1 MNKTITVVDSIMGSG
16 KTNAIID
23 MINNNPE
30 TNYIYITPYLD
41 EIKRVADGT
50 HHRLKRPWYHDG
62 LTKQEDLHRLLA
74 LGKSIATTHALFLRA
89 NAETIQ
95 LIHEGGYTLIMDE
108 AVSTLREFN
117 EVVEEMDGKQATE
130 DDIRLMLESG
140 IISVNAETLDVIWE
154 GVTAEG
160 SHYSEIERLAKNK
173 TLKCVGDKFYWEYPP
188 DVFRAFEKIYVL
200 TYLFDSS
207 MMAGYFTVNGFEY
220 EKISV
225 QKTEDG
231 VFSFCEYVDSSVRKD
246 DLIPLINIYE
256 GQQNELGN
264 ARSAFSINWLKRQ
277 NGDGI
282 KAIQNAMRSYKKRMK
297 AKSSDILWTTTKQY
311 DIYKKF
317 EAVYGFKYTKKI
329 VEKEM
334 TEDEIKKERCFLAFN
349 ARATND
355 FDKRRTLLYLI
366 NVYLQPDIRNYY
378 LRRGFSI
385 DEDRHALSEMVQWI
399 WRSAIRKGYNINLF
413 IPSSRMRNLLKQWL
427 EG

>member
-1 MNKTITVVDSIMGSG
+1 MSEKITVVDSIMGSG

-23 MINNNPE
+23 MINDHPE

-41 EIKRVADGT
+41 EIERIAEGT
-50 HHRLKRPWYHDG
+50 RRRLKRPWYHDG

-74 LGKSIATTHALFLRA
+74 LGESVATTHALFLRA
-89 NAETIQ
+89 DTETIQ

-140 IISVNAETLDVIWE
+140 IISVDTETLDVIWE

-173 TLKCVGDKFYWEYPP
+173 TLKCIGDKFYWEYPP

-231 VFSFCEYVDSSVRKD
+231 VFSFCEYVDSSGRKD

-256 GQQNELGN
+256 GQQNKLGS
-264 ARSAFSINWLKRQ
+264 ARSAFSINWLKHQ
-277 NGDGI
+277 NKEGI
-282 KAIQNAMRSYKKRMK
+282 QTIKNAMKSYRKRME
-297 AKSSDILWTTTKQY
+297 AKSADILWTTTKQY

-317 EAVYGFKYTKKI
+317 EAVYGFKYTEKKA
-329 VEKEM
+329 ESKM
-334 TEDEIKKERCFLAFN
+334 TEEEKKKKRCFLAFN

-355 FDKRRTLLYLI
+355 FKERHTLLYLI

-378 LRRGFSI
+378 VRRGFSI
-385 DEDRHALSEMVQWI
+385 DEDRYALSEMVQWI
-399 WRSAIRKGYNINLF
+399 WRSAIREGYNINLF